1 MYFLLK
7 GTMMGAKVMDIIKI
21 TWGLDPSIRDTESSS
36 DYVLNKKE
44 LKSQPLLCI
53 KNNAGADPT
62 V

>member
-1 MYFLLK
+1 
-7 GTMMGAKVMDIIKI
+7 MMGAKVMDIIKI